1 MRDKG
6 GLLVMADKS
15 QKHSK
20 RCVSYR
26 GHDRSTCST
35 VSTMSGHVGHL
46 SVLELCR
53 LKRDWLR
60 RARLK
65 RSRVMVEASDGGR
78 VVKYL
83 GRDFSIHDSSLM

>member
-6 GLLVMADKS
+6 GLLVMADKL
-15 QKHSK
+15 QKHLK
-20 RCVSYR
+20 RCLSYR

-46 SVLELCR
+46 SVFELRR

-60 RARLK
+60 RDRLK
-65 RSRVMVEASDGGR
+65 RRRAMTEASDGGR

-83 GRDFSIHDSSLM
+83 GRDFSRQYSWLM